1 MALSE
6 VAANVYFVFAGCGR
20 YLDGPIER
28 ARLVYRALWFLPV
41 VSQNVVDSGVDRYL
55 ILVGSGSGSVRIPSQ
70 ILYQLKKL
78 RSLADEKSVARE
90 RVECAHGRVRGLGRA
105 NDRADWEAAV

>member
-1 MALSE
+1 MRSIAARSRECAFGLGVVFESTAMRREHRMALSE

-55 ILVGSGSGSVRIPSQ
+55 ILVRSGSGSVRIPSQ
-70 ILYQLKKL
+70 IL
-78 RSLADEKSVARE
+78 
-90 RVECAHGRVRGLGRA
+90 
-105 NDRADWEAAV
+105 